1 MCRKCVAAAVHDTS
15 ADQLVVRLAGNTVDR
30 GSGRKMSQYQFL
42 DELVREYLLFRG
54 FPLALKAFDAEL
66 KVEKEKGFRVDR

>member
-1 MCRKCVAAAVHDTS
+1 MTHL
-15 ADQLVVRLAGNTVDR
+15 ADQLVVGLAGNTVDR

-66 KVEKEKGFRVDR
+66 KVETEKGFRVDR